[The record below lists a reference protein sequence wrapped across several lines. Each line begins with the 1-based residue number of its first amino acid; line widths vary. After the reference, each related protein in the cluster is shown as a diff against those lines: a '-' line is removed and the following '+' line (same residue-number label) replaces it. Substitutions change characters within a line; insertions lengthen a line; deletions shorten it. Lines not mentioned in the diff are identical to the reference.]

1 MKRLCLL
8 FFVSVI
14 SFSLFGCAR
23 QSPSEVPAAS
33 VEYFKGYSFSSFDDF
48 IKDNCSAKVNW
59 FENKA
64 VGIRYSTNF
73 DNRHNPSNVTIMI
86 APVVFVDGN
95 NGYIVNLNLF
105 TPSDSTGVYK
115 DNQKITGQER
125 DDAIKQALQ
134 IVDGVSVLKLT
145 FQMKDEG
152 NGAVSYT
159 NFDCSI
165 P

>member
-1 MKRLCLL
+1 
-8 FFVSVI
+8 
-14 SFSLFGCAR
+14 
-23 QSPSEVPAAS
+23 
-33 VEYFKGYSFSSFDDF
+33 
-48 IKDNCSAKVNW
+48 
-59 FENKA
+59 
-64 VGIRYSTNF
+64 
-73 DNRHNPSNVTIMI
+73 MI